1 MWPKRRLSC
10 PAAAGSRSRPTSGY
24 WRSWR
29 RRSRDARPL
38 VPRAPWWTP
47 GGGPMR
53 TRWDR
58 PARRSARPCTSRSAF
73 RGRSSTSPGCA
84 RPKSSWPSTR
94 TKTRR
99 SSRWPITGSWGIC
112 SRSSPSSP
120 KRSRSSMG
128 ERFVPAQYQPPLPV
142 DRLILTAGAEGAGD
156 RMELD
161 VLMVGAGPA
170 GLACAIEL
178 ARLAQR
184 EHTEVNIGVL
194 EKAEAL
200 GEHCLSGAVVNPRAF
215 RELFPDVKDADFPF
229 RGPVTKERVAFL
241 TSRRAF
247 TLPTP
252 PTMHNAGNYVASLCE
267 IVRWLGERATALGV
281 NLFTGFPAASLLVDG
296 RRVMGVRTTATGLDR
311 EGGRLSN
318 YMAPNDLLA
327 KVTALA
333 EGTRGSLSQAWL
345 DWQGVTSEN
354 PQIFALGV
362 KEIWETKRPL
372 DTIVH
377 TLGWPVPTDAFGGS
391 FMYPLEPKLV
401 ALGLVVGL
409 DYRDAALDV
418 HELLQ
423 RMKLHPLFRRHLE
436 GGELVEWGAKTIPEG
451 GYYAVPAR
459 RSGDGVV
466 ILGDSAGFVDVP
478 SLKGIHYAMQSG
490 MFAAR
495 AIYAGLRAGDAS
507 AAGLAEYDRLVNA
520 SFIMSDLYRTRN
532 MRLAFKDGFYVGGVK
547 AGLMTVTG
555 GRFPG
560 RKIAVEPD
568 ANVERT
574 LTRGASPG
582 ITPDGRHTVSK
593 VDGVF
598 KSGNA
603 TRDTIP
609 RHLVIGSDVPAA
621 VAEFYAHM
629 CPAGVY
635 EVVQGALRVNAPN
648 CVDCKATDVLGPRW
662 TPREG
667 GSGPRYKRM

>member
-1 MWPKRRLSC
+1 MVEHSAL
-10 PAAAGSRSRPTSGY
+10 G
-24 WRSWR
+24 
-29 RRSRDARPL
+29 
-38 VPRAPWWTP
+38 
-47 GGGPMR
+47 MI
-53 TRWDR
+53 R
-58 PARRSARPCTSRSAF
+58 PAT
-73 RGRSSTSPGCA
+73 
-84 RPKSSWPSTR
+84 
-94 TKTRR
+94 
-99 SSRWPITGSWGIC
+99 
-112 SRSSPSSP
+112 
-120 KRSRSSMG
+120 
-128 ERFVPAQYQPPLPV
+128 YQPPLPL
-142 DRLILTAGAEGAGD
+142 DRLLLPVGAPGAGD

-161 VLMVGAGPA
+161 VLIVGAGPA

-178 ARLAQR
+178 AHLAQR
-184 EHTEVNIGVL
+184 DRTDLNIGVL

-200 GEHCLSGAVVNPRAF
+200 GEHSLSGAVVNPRAF
-215 RELFPDVKDADFPF
+215 RELFPDVQDADFPF
-229 RGPVTKERVAFL
+229 RGPVERERVALL
-241 TSRRAF
+241 TARRAF

-281 NLFTGFPAASLLVDG
+281 NLLTGFPAASLLVDG
-296 RRVMGVRTTATGLDR
+296 RRVVGVRTTATGLDR
-311 EGGRLSN
+311 EGRRLSN

-520 SFIMSDLYRTRN
+520 SFIISDLYRTRN
-532 MRLAFKDGFYVGGVK
+532 MRLAFKDGFYIGGVK

-560 RKIAVEPD
+560 RKIAMEPD

-574 LTRGASPG
+574 LTPGASPG
-582 ITPDGRHTVSK
+582 ITPDGRHTLSK

-635 EVVQGALRVNAPN
+635 EVMQGALRVNAPN

-667 GSGPRYKRM
+667 GSGPKYKRM